1 MNAPQLERILPTDSE
16 IARPY
21 WEGCRLG
28 ELRLQHCA
36 SCDQYQFYPRILCS
50 HCSASDLSWR
60 RVSGQAVVSSFTVVR
75 RAVSPAYA
83 APYVVAL
90 VTLDEG
96 PCMMTNIVI
105 DDPQKVS
112 VGAAVNVMFEP
123 WGADYVLPVF
133 CLVE

>member
-1 MNAPQLERILPTDSE
+1 MSALQVERILPTDSE

-28 ELRLQHCA
+28 ELRLQYCA

-50 HCSASDLSWR
+50 HCGASDLSWR
-60 RVSGQAVVSSFTVVR
+60 AVSGQAAVSTFTVVR
-75 RAVSPAYA
+75 RSVSPAYA

-96 PCMMTNIVI
+96 PCMMTNIAI

-112 VGAAVNVMFEP
+112 V
-123 WGADYVLPVF
+123 LS
-133 CLVE
+133 LIHI